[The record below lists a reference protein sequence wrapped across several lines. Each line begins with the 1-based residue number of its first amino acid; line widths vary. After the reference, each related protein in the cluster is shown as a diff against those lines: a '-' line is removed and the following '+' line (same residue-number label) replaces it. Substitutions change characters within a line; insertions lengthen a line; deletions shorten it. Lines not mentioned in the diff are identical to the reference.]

1 MLKGWYKVGSLTGG
15 HAVVQ
20 VLDREGV
27 EKVFCVPGESYLDVL
42 DGLYQHERI
51 ELIANRHESG
61 TSFMAEAYAKA
72 SGKVGVCL
80 ATRGPGAS
88 NLTIGL
94 HTAAQDSTPLVA
106 LIGQVERDTE
116 FREGFQEVDF
126 VSMYQSMCKWVV
138 EIKHANRVPELL
150 HRAFHLARSGRPG
163 PVVVVLSHDMLTDSL
178 PDDWL
183 TDNRFRPFPR
193 PRLRAEGSDVEAIF
207 EELRLAKR
215 PIVIAGGGLLR
226 ADATQELMAFADKFH
241 LPVATAFRRYDA
253 FPNRD
258 VHYAGGL
265 GFGPAKYLASYISEA
280 DVVIA
285 IGTRL
290 SQVTT
295 RDYTL
300 LQPDTKLIHVDISPD
315 VIGKSY
321 HPTIPVVADAQV
333 FLHDL
338 LTIAE
343 DYKVPVRPDVEKLH
357 QQYIEFSTPVK
368 DYAEN
373 FVDMDGLMHDFVLHA
388 PEDVVLT
395 SDAGNFF
402 SWLSRYYRFDR
413 PGTYFGPTSGAMG
426 YGLPAAIGVKLA
438 QPDKTVIS
446 FSGDGG
452 FMMTMQELNTAVR
465 YNIPVIAIVINNG
478 LYGTIRAHQERHYP
492 GRVVGTELTNP
503 DFSEVATLF
512 GCHGEKVVRNAD
524 FVPALE
530 RALKAKRPAVIEV
543 MTNPDIL
550 SANHAKESRSVSR

>member
-1 MLKGWYKVGSLTGG
+1 MAKLTGG

-20 VLDREGV
+20 VLEKEGV

-42 DGLYQHERI
+42 DGLYQHEKI
-51 ELIANRHESG
+51 ELISNRHESG

-106 LIGQVERDTE
+106 LIGQVERRTE
-116 FREGFQEVDF
+116 FREGFQEIDF
-126 VSMYQSMCKWVV
+126 VSMYQPICKWVV
-138 EIKHANRVPELL
+138 EVRDASRVPELL
-150 HRAFHLARSGRPG
+150 HRAFHIARSGRPG
-163 PVVVVLSHDMLTDSL
+163 PVVVVVYHDMLTDTVPEELQSE
-178 PDDWL
+178 
-183 TDNRFRPFPR
+183 NRFGPYRE
-193 PRLRAEGSDVEAIF
+193 PRLRAESIDVEEVF
-207 EELRLAKR
+207 DELKR
-215 PIVIAGGGLLR
+215 AQRPVVVAGGGVLR
-226 ADATQELMAFADKFH
+226 ADATQELMALADKFH
-241 LPVATAFRRYDA
+241 LPVVTGFRRYDA

-258 VHYAGGL
+258 IHYAGWL
-265 GFGPAKYLASYISEA
+265 GFGPAKYLAEYIAEA
-280 DVVIA
+280 DVVLA

-300 LQPDTKLIHVDISPD
+300 LQPDAKLIHVDVSPD
-315 VIGKSY
+315 VFGKSY
-321 HPTIPVVADAQV
+321 SPQISIVADAAV
-333 FLHDL
+333 FLQDL
-338 LTIAE
+338 LMVAD

-357 QQYIEFSTPVK
+357 QQYLEFSTPK
-368 DYAEN
+368 EDYTED
-373 FVDMDGLMHDFVLHA
+373 FVDMDGLMHDFISHA
-388 PEDVVLT
+388 PEDTVLT

-402 SWLSRYYRFDR
+402 SWLCRYYRFDH
-413 PGTYFGPTSGAMG
+413 PKTYFGPTSGAMG

-438 QPDKTVIS
+438 EPDKTVIS

-465 YNIPVIAIVINNG
+465 YNIPIISIVVNNG
-478 LYGTIRAHQERHYP
+478 LYGTIRAHQERNYP

-503 DFSEVATLF
+503 NFADVAESF
-512 GCHGEKVVRNAD
+512 GCHGERVLSNAD
-524 FVPALE
+524 FVPAFE

-543 MTNPDIL
+543 LTNPEIL
-550 SANHAKESRSVSR
+550 SASHNKQARNVLK